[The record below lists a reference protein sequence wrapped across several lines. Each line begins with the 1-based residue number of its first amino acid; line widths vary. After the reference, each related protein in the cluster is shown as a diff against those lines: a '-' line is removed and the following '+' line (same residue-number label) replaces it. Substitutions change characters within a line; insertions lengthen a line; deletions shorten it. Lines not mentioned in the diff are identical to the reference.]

1 MHRIHRAS
9 LDAVYANA
17 DGEMGIILNW
27 EGEEGFGQIKFTYF
41 SDETIIC
48 DSEFMGKEFVE
59 AVLIRFLHDTK
70 LKN

>member
-1 MHRIHRAS
+1 
-9 LDAVYANA
+9 
-17 DGEMGIILNW
+17 MGIILNW